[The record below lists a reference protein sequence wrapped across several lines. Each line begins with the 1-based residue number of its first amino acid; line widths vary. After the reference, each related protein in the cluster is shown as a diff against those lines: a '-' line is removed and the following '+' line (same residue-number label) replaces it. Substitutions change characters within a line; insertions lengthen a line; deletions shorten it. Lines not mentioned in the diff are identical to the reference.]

1 MKNIYFLLLFVLTV
15 CLTACEK
22 NSNVS
27 VEDWGKLPNGENV
40 KLYTL
45 RNQTGM
51 TVKISN
57 YGGIITHL
65 TAPDRHGAFADVVLG
80 YDSLSGYLK
89 SSPYFGALV
98 GRYGNRIAKGKF
110 KLDDSTYTLA
120 VNNGVNHLH
129 GGTKGFDKALWKT
142 EIINNSEPAIRL
154 QYTSSDGEEG
164 FPGNLS
170 VSVTYTLTH
179 KNELKIKYEA
189 TTDKKTVVNLTN
201 HSYFNLNLVESDI
214 LSHVLAINADSLV
227 AVDSTLIPTGIIAV
241 KESPFDFRVL
251 KPIGQ
256 DIKDFRNEQIAN
268 GGGYDHC
275 WILNKKTTPMIL
287 AATATERFSG
297 RRLDV
302 LTTEP
307 GLQLYTGNF
316 LTGDI
321 VGKNGKTYGKNGG
334 FCLETQHYPDSP
346 NQKNFPSVVLKPGET
361 YYSET
366 IFRFSTM

>member
-1 MKNIYFLLLFVLTV
+1 MKIITKLYFLVFLGIF
-15 CLTACEK
+15 ACEK

-27 VEDWGKLPNGENV
+27 VEDWGKLPSGENV
-40 KLYTL
+40 QLYTL
-45 RNQTGM
+45 KNQTGM

-57 YGGIITHL
+57 YGGIITHM

-89 SSPYFGALV
+89 SSPYFGALI

-110 KLDDSTYTLA
+110 VLDDSTYTLA
-120 VNNGVNHLH
+120 TNNGVNHLH
-129 GGTKGFDKALWKT
+129 GGNKGFDKAIWKT
-142 EIINNSEPAIRL
+142 EIVNNNEPSIRL
-154 QYTSSDGEEG
+154 QYASKDGEEG

-189 TTDKKTVVNLTN
+189 TTDKKTIINLTN
-201 HSYFNLNLVESDI
+201 HSYFNLSLVETDI
-214 LSHVLAINADSLV
+214 LSHVLALNADSVV
-227 AVDSTLIPTGIIAV
+227 AVDTTLIPISIMAV
-241 KESPFDFRVL
+241 KNSPFDFRVP

-256 DIKDFRNEQIAN
+256 DIKDFSNVQIAN

-275 WILNKKTTPMIL
+275 WILNKKSMPMIL
-287 AATATERFSG
+287 AATANERFSG
-297 RRLDV
+297 RKMDV

-307 GLQLYTGNF
+307 GVQLYSGNF
-316 LTGDI
+316 LTGNI
-321 VGKNGKTYGKNGG
+321 KGKSGKVYGKNAG
-334 FCLETQHYPDSP
+334 FCLETQHFPDSP
-346 NQKNFPSVVLKPGET
+346 NQKHYPSVALKPGEN

-366 IFRFSTM
+366 IYRFSTM